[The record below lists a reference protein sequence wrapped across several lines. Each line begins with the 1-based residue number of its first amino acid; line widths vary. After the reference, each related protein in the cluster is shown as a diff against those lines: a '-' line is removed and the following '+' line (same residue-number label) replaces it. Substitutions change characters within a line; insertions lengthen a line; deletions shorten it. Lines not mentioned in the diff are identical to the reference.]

1 MARPVVH
8 FEVIGRNPDQLR
20 HYYGDLFGWSFDM
33 PSPVAQ
39 EVSDADSY
47 GFVDLI
53 AADDGTGIRGGIGG
67 GEGYD
72 SHAVFYVGVQDV
84 EAALERAESLGGTR
98 VMGPV
103 TSPNGLVVG
112 HFKDP
117 EGTLV
122 GLAGVS

>member
-8 FEVIGRNPDQLR
+8 FEVIGKNPDQLR
-20 HYYGDLFGWSFDM
+20 HYYRDLFGWTFDL
-33 PSPVAQ
+33 PSPVAK
-39 EVSDADSY
+39 EVSAADSY
-47 GFVDLI
+47 GFIELLT
-53 AADDGTGIRGGIGG
+53 ADDGTGIRGGIGG

-84 EAALERAESLGGTR
+84 EAALQRAESLGGAR

-117 EGTLV
+117 EGTLIGVASV
-122 GLAGVS
+122 G